1 MTKLREAANGQTC
14 QVRLPGCQHD
24 HGVVLA
30 HYRMAGT
37 CGMGFKPNDLQGAW
51 ACFRCHMTVDSTRDE
66 SIRLAFAE
74 GVLRTQGELVRM
86 KLVKF

>member
-1 MTKLREAANGQTC
+1 MSKLRRAANGQTC

-37 CGMGFKPNDLQGAW
+37 CGMGIKPPDFQGAW
-51 ACFRCHMTVDSTRDE
+51 ACFKCHTTVDSTRDE

-74 GVLRTQGELVRM
+74 GVMRTQIELARM
-86 KLVKF
+86 QLVKF